1 MMDRDL
7 YYNEY
12 STGNYTLID
21 AVGNGSYLT
30 NTFPIPK
37 GILNSPRRMNT
48 HDFSE
53 GTRGFKLYVPK
64 EYL

>member
-1 MMDRDL
+1 MDRDL
-7 YYNEY
+7 YYN
-12 STGNYTLID
+12 GRGAQYTLID

-37 GILNSPRRMNT
+37 GILDSPHRMNT